1 MSWKRTIIAILV
13 LVTAVFARTSIPFDP
28 ARGLVEIEVELDG
41 HIRGVFGIDTGAD
54 QLYIDRAFAVKNG
67 LSFAPE
73 TPTAE
78 VVGVDGSSRGS
89 AISLRSLTFG
99 RELLVNQRAVAIDI
113 AGLTGDKDATVP
125 DGLIGYEVLKQFF
138 VTVDYPAKT
147 LELTQDLPRFIYGNR
162 YHTVPFTQY
171 RHLVI
176 VMAQFDGQVEAPM
189 ILDYCASYTSL
200 SKRLAERLTLTKDE
214 RGFNIAGEIRVGEKV
229 VSRDVPVVVTDFSLY
244 RRSTPQAE
252 YEGILGASF
261 LREHKITV
269 DYRTQQIYIHK

>member
-1 MSWKRTIIAILV
+1 MSWKKPVILV
-13 LVTAVFARTSIPFDP
+13 FILAAVAFARTSIPFDP
-28 ARGLVEIEVELDG
+28 TRGLVEIEVELDG
-41 HIRGVFGIDTGAD
+41 HIKGVFGIDTGAD
-54 QLYIDRAFAVKNG
+54 QLYIDRDFALKND
-67 LSFAPE
+67 LTFAPE

-78 VVGVDGSSRGS
+78 VMGVDGSSKGS
-89 AISLRSLTFG
+89 AVSLRSMTFG

-113 AGLTGDKDATVP
+113 DRLTGDKDASVP

-138 VTVDYPAKT
+138 VTVDYPART

-162 YHTVPFTQY
+162 YYTVPFTQY

-176 VMAQFDGQVEAPM
+176 VTAQFDGRVEAPM

-200 SKRLAERLTLTKDE
+200 SKRLAERLSLRKDE
-214 RGFNIAGEIRVGEKV
+214 HGFDIAGEIRVGERV
-229 VSRDVPVVVTDFSLY
+229 VSREVPVVVTDFSFY
-244 RRSTPQAE
+244 RRSTARAE